1 MFPCSVM
8 LDGEYGMKDI
18 CIGAPV
24 ILGRNGIEKIVE
36 LELNDAEKAHMK
48 ESAEGVRKTNDL
60 LEL

>member
-1 MFPCSVM
+1 M